1 MSSIDSS
8 QSLTE
13 ILETMKKQIMD
24 IQFILSND
32 INYKIL
38 SIAESNTQDGNKK
51 EMLMR
56 RVNSLEDELQQIK
69 ERLDKHDTGRVI

>member
-8 QSLTE
+8 QSLTV

-38 SIAESNTQDGNKK
+38 SIAESNSQDGNKK

-69 ERLDKHDTGRVI
+69 ERLGKHDTGRVI

>member
-69 ERLDKHDTGRVI
+69 ERLGKHDTGRVI